1 MRSGERETFCWV
13 EPFRLDAVALLSTWT
28 PGVSAIKEKEKK
40 QMANRALNFGAGNG
54 N

>member
-13 EPFRLDAVALLSTWT
+13 EPFRLDAVALLSVRT
-28 PGVSAIKEKEKK
+28 PGVSAVKK
-40 QMANRALNFGAGNG
+40 TNQMANRAPNFENG